1 MTLPNLTLK
10 RGNGSNLY
18 SQLVDGLERAIEAG
32 ELKDGE
38 RLPSER
44 QLAAQLGLSRTT
56 VVSSYRELESRGL
69 VRGHVGRG
77 TFVCARKDAID
88 APFAWR
94 GKVSAETALLNN
106 SSAAHDLL
114 RHSAN
119 PDLISFAALM
129 PALECFP
136 TNEYRRAVDQAIKSH
151 STEGFGLGPT
161 EGQPKLRR
169 LLARRFRVKPEQVL
183 IVSGAQQGLDLVA
196 RCLLDP
202 GDAVIIDRPGYVGA
216 IQNFRAA
223 GAKLIGWDVMRSDLG
238 ELEDLI
244 LRYRPKLICTNPTF
258 QNPTGRTLPL
268 TERQELLALAARY
281 RVPVIE
287 DDPYRDT
294 ALAVT
299 PPPALFQLDTSNTVI
314 SLGTFSKTLAPGLRL
329 GWLLA
334 SEYVV
339 DQLALIKQRQILF
352 NGGLEQLALAELL
365 ENGTYDSHLIGL
377 REEHLERWNVMKR
390 ALEQHV
396 PARSLAFSFPLG
408 GLHLWCRLQNG
419 VASPQL
425 FRLSLSKGV
434 ALASGGV
441 FYADSG
447 AGRHEFR
454 LCFTSVPAEKI
465 EVGIKRLAEALKA
478 AEASDS
484 SRRQDSFVPLV

>member
-1 MTLPNLTLK
+1 MKLSNLDLK
-10 RGNGSNLY
+10 RGNGPNLY
-18 SQLVDGLERAIEAG
+18 RQLVGELERAIEAG
-32 ELKDGE
+32 ELKDGD

-77 TFVCARKDAID
+77 TFVRASSGAVD

-94 GKVSAETALLNN
+94 GKVSAETALLSNF
-106 SSAAHDLL
+106 ATTHDLL
-114 RHSAN
+114 RHSTN
-119 PDLISFAALM
+119 PDLISFAPLM

-136 TNEYRRAVDQAIKSH
+136 TNEYRRAVDHVIKLH
-151 STEGFGLGPT
+151 SIEGFGIGPT
-161 EGQPKLRR
+161 EGQPTLRH
-169 LLARRFRVKPEQVL
+169 LLARRFRVKPRQVL
-183 IVSGAQQGLDLVA
+183 ITSGAQQGLDLVA

-223 GAKLIGWDVMRSDLG
+223 GAKLIGWDVMRSDLA

-244 LRYRPKLICTNPTF
+244 LHYRPKLICTNPTF

-294 ALAVT
+294 AFTGT
-299 PPPALFQLDTSNTVI
+299 PPPTLFQMDTSNTVI

-339 DQLALIKQRQILF
+339 EQLALIKGGQILF
-352 NGGLEQLALAELL
+352 TGGLDQLALAELL
-365 ENGTYDSHLIGL
+365 ENGTYDSHLIRL
-377 REEHLERWNVMKR
+377 REEHMERWNVTKR
-390 ALEQHV
+390 ALEQYM
-396 PARSLAFSFPLG
+396 PARSLAFSSPLG

-419 VASPQL
+419 VTSSQL
-425 FRLSLSKGV
+425 LRLALSKGV
-434 ALASGGV
+434 ALVNGEV

-447 AGRHEFR
+447 AGRQEFR
-454 LCFTSVPAEKI
+454 LCFTSIPTAKI
-465 EVGIKRLAEALKA
+465 EEGIKRLADAVRV
-478 AEASDS
+478 AESDA
-484 SRRQDSFVPLV
+484 SRRQRSVVPIV

>member
-1 MTLPNLTLK
+1 MKLPNLTLK
-10 RGNGSNLY
+10 RGNGLNLY
-18 SQLVDGLERAIEAG
+18 RQLVGELERAIEAG
-32 ELKDGE
+32 ELKDGD

-44 QLAAQLGLSRTT
+44 QLATQLGLSRTT

-77 TFVCARKDAID
+77 TFVCANSEALD

-106 SSAAHDLL
+106 SATTHDLL
-114 RHSAN
+114 RHSTN
-119 PDLISFAALM
+119 PDLISFASLT

-136 TNEYRRAVDQAIKSH
+136 TNEYRRAVDHAIKLH
-151 STEGFGLGPT
+151 STEGFGIGPT

-169 LLARRFRVKPEQVL
+169 LLAHRFRVKPEQVL
-183 IVSGAQQGLDLVA
+183 IVSGTQQGLDLVA

-202 GDAVIIDRPGYVGA
+202 GDAVIVDRPGYVGA

-223 GAKLIGWDVMRSDLG
+223 GAKVIGWDVMRCDLG

-244 LRYRPKLICTNPTF
+244 LHYRPKLICTNPTF

-281 RVPVIE
+281 RLPVIE

-294 ALAVT
+294 TLTIT
-299 PPPALFQLDTSNTVI
+299 PPPTLFHLDTSNTVI

-339 DQLALIKQRQILF
+339 EQLALIKARQILF
-352 NGGLEQLALAELL
+352 SGGLEQLALAELL
-365 ENGTYDSHLIGL
+365 ENGTYDTHLMRL
-377 REEHLERWNVMKR
+377 REEHMDRWNVMKR
-390 ALEQHV
+390 ALEQYM
-396 PARSLAFSFPLG
+396 PARSLAFNVPAG

-419 VASPQL
+419 VGSPQL
-425 FRLSLSKGV
+425 FRLSLSRGV
-434 ALASGGV
+434 ALVSGEV

-454 LCFTSVPAEKI
+454 LCFTSVPAERI
-465 EVGIKRLAEALKA
+465 EVGIKRLAEAVSA
-478 AEASDS
+478 ARSDS
-484 SRRQDSFVPLV
+484 TRGQNSLVPLI

>member
-10 RGNGSNLY
+10 RGTGSNLY

-77 TFVCARKDAID
+77 TFVCARKDSID

-106 SSAAHDLL
+106 SSAAHALL

-119 PDLISFAALM
+119 PDLISFASLV

-151 STEGFGLGPT
+151 PNEGFGLGPT

-223 GAKLIGWDVMRSDLG
+223 GATLIGWDVIRSDLG

-268 TERQELLALAARY
+268 TERQELLTLAARY

-352 NGGLEQLALAELL
+352 NEGLEQLAVAELL
-365 ENGTYDSHLIGL
+365 EDGTYDSHLMGL
-377 REEHLERWNVMKR
+377 REEHLARWNVMKR

-425 FRLSLSKGV
+425 FQLSLSKGV
-434 ALASGGV
+434 ALASGEV

-447 AGRHEFR
+447 AGRQEFR

-484 SRRQDSFVPLV
+484 SSGQDSFVPLV

>member
-1 MTLPNLTLK
+1 MKLPNLTLK
-10 RGNGSNLY
+10 RGNGLNLY
-18 SQLVDGLERAIEAG
+18 RQLVGELERAIEAG
-32 ELKDGE
+32 ELKDGD

-44 QLAAQLGLSRTT
+44 QLATQLGLSRTT

-77 TFVCARKDAID
+77 TFVCANSEALD

-106 SSAAHDLL
+106 SATTHDLL
-114 RHSAN
+114 RHSTN
-119 PDLISFAALM
+119 PDLISFASLT

-136 TNEYRRAVDQAIKSH
+136 TNEYRRAVDHAIKLH
-151 STEGFGLGPT
+151 STEGFGIGPT

-169 LLARRFRVKPEQVL
+169 LLAHRFRVKPEQVL
-183 IVSGAQQGLDLVA
+183 IVSGTQQGLDLVA

-202 GDAVIIDRPGYVGA
+202 GDAVIVDRPGYVGA

-223 GAKLIGWDVMRSDLG
+223 GAKVIGWDVMRSDLG

-244 LRYRPKLICTNPTF
+244 LHYRPKLICTNPTF

-294 ALAVT
+294 TLTVT
-299 PPPALFQLDTSNTVI
+299 PPPTLFHLDTSNTVI

-339 DQLALIKQRQILF
+339 EQLALIKARQILF
-352 NGGLEQLALAELL
+352 SGGLEQLALAELL
-365 ENGTYDSHLIGL
+365 ENGTYDTHLMRL
-377 REEHLERWNVMKR
+377 REEHMDRWNVMKR
-390 ALEQHV
+390 ALEQYM
-396 PARSLAFSFPLG
+396 PARSLAFNVPAG

-419 VASPQL
+419 VGSPQL
-425 FRLSLSKGV
+425 FRLSLSRGV
-434 ALASGGV
+434 ALVSGEV

-454 LCFTSVPAEKI
+454 LCFTSVPAERI
-465 EVGIKRLAEALKA
+465 EVGIKRLAEAVSA
-478 AEASDS
+478 ARSDS
-484 SRRQDSFVPLV
+484 TRGQNSLVPLI

>member
-1 MTLPNLTLK
+1 MPLANLTLK
-10 RGNGSNLY
+10 RGNGLNLY
-18 SQLVDGLERAIEAG
+18 RQLVGELERAIEAG

-56 VVSSYRELESRGL
+56 VVSTYRELESRGL

-77 TFVCARKDAID
+77 TFVCASSEAIE

-106 SSAAHDLL
+106 SPTAHDLL

-119 PDLISFAALM
+119 PDLISFAPLV

-136 TNEYRRAVDQAIKSH
+136 TNEYRRAMDHAIKLH
-151 STEGFGLGPT
+151 STEGFGIGPT
-161 EGQPKLRR
+161 EGQPRLRR

-202 GDAVIIDRPGYVGA
+202 GDAVVIDRPGYIGA

-294 ALAVT
+294 AFAGSA
-299 PPPALFQLDTSNTVI
+299 PPTLFQLDTSNTVI
-314 SLGTFSKTLAPGLRL
+314 SVGTFSKTLAPGLRL

-334 SEYVV
+334 SEFVV
-339 DQLALIKQRQILF
+339 DQLALIKGRQILF
-352 NGGLEQLALAELL
+352 SGGLEQLALAELL
-365 ENGTYDSHLIGL
+365 ENGTYDSHLMRL
-377 REEHLERWNVMKR
+377 RVEHMDRWNVMKN
-390 ALEQHV
+390 ALEQHM
-396 PARSLAFSFPLG
+396 PARSLAFNSPLG
-408 GLHLWCRLQNG
+408 GLHLWCRLLNG

-425 FRLSLSKGV
+425 FQLSLSKGV
-434 ALASGGV
+434 ALVGGEV

-454 LCFTSVPAEKI
+454 LCFTSVPAGKI
-465 EVGIKRLAEALKA
+465 EVGVKRLAEAINA
-478 AEASDS
+478 ADSDS
-484 SRRQDSFVPLV
+484 SHRQNSFVPLV

>member
-1 MTLPNLTLK
+1 MPLANLTLK
-10 RGNGSNLY
+10 RGNGLNLY
-18 SQLVDGLERAIEAG
+18 RQLVGALEHAIEAG

-44 QLAAQLGLSRTT
+44 QLATQLGLSRTT
-56 VVSSYRELESRGL
+56 VVNSYRELESRGL

-77 TFVCARKDAID
+77 TFVCASSEAID

-106 SSAAHDLL
+106 ASAAHDLL
-114 RHSAN
+114 RHSTH
-119 PDLISFAALM
+119 PDLISFAFLM

-136 TNEYRRAVDQAIKSH
+136 TNEYRRAMDQAIKLH
-151 STEGFGLGPT
+151 STEGFGIGPI

-169 LLARRFRVKPEQVL
+169 LLAHRFRVKPEQVL

-196 RCLLDP
+196 RCLLDS

-268 TERQELLALAARY
+268 TERQELLTLAARY

-294 ALAVT
+294 ALTVT
-299 PPPALFQLDTSNTVI
+299 PPPTLFQLDTSNTVI

-334 SEYVV
+334 SKYVV
-339 DQLALIKQRQILF
+339 DQLALIKRRQILF
-352 NGGLEQLALAELL
+352 SAGLDQLALAELL
-365 ENGTYDSHLIGL
+365 ENGTYDSHLMRL
-377 REEHLERWNVMKR
+377 RDEHMERWNIMKS
-390 ALEQHV
+390 ALEQHM
-396 PARSLAFSFPLG
+396 PARSLAFSSPLG
-408 GLHLWCRLQNG
+408 GLHSWCRLQNG
-419 VASPQL
+419 VTSSQL
-425 FRLSLSKGV
+425 CRLSLSNGV
-434 ALASGGV
+434 ALLSGEV

-454 LCFTSVPAEKI
+454 LCFTSVPPGKI
-465 EVGIKRLAEALKA
+465 KVGIKRLAEAVKA
-478 AEASDS
+478 AESDS
-484 SRRQDSFVPLV
+484 TRGQNTFVPLI

>member
-1 MTLPNLTLK
+1 MTLPNLTLT

-18 SQLVDGLERAIEAG
+18 GQLVDELERAIETG
-32 ELKDGE
+32 DLKDGE

-69 VRGHVGRG
+69 VRSHVGRG
-77 TFVCARKDAID
+77 TFVCASSEAID
-88 APFAWR
+88 VPFAWR
-94 GKVSAETALLNN
+94 GKVSAETAYLNN
-106 SSAAHDLL
+106 SSAAYDLL
-114 RHSAN
+114 RHSTN
-119 PDLISFAALM
+119 PDLISFASLM

-136 TNEYRRAVDQAIKSH
+136 VNEYRRAVEQAIKSH
-151 STEGFGLGPT
+151 STEVFGVGPT

-169 LLARRFRVKPEQVL
+169 LLARRLCVKPEQVL

-202 GDAVIIDRPGYVGA
+202 GDAVIVDRPGYVGA

-244 LRYRPKLICTNPTF
+244 LRYRPKIICINPTF

-294 ALAVT
+294 ALTVT
-299 PPPALFQLDTSNTVI
+299 PPPTLFHLDTSNTVI

-339 DQLALIKQRQILF
+339 EQLALIKARQILF
-352 NGGLEQLALAELL
+352 SGGLEQLAMAELL
-365 ENGTYDSHLIGL
+365 ENGTYDTHLMRL
-377 REEHLERWNVMKR
+377 REEHMDRWNVMKR
-390 ALEQHV
+390 ALEQYM
-396 PARSLAFSFPLG
+396 PARSLAFNVPAG

-419 VASPQL
+419 VGSPQL
-425 FRLSLSKGV
+425 FRLSLSRGV
-434 ALASGGV
+434 ALVSGEV

-454 LCFTSVPAEKI
+454 LCFTSVPAERI
-465 EVGIKRLAEALKA
+465 EVGIKRLAEAVSA
-478 AEASDS
+478 ARSDS
-484 SRRQDSFVPLV
+484 TRGQNSLVPLI

>member
-1 MTLPNLTLK
+1 MTLPNVTLK
-10 RGNGSNLY
+10 RGNGLNLY
-18 SQLVDGLERAIEAG
+18 RQLVTELERAIEAG

-44 QLAAQLGLSRTT
+44 QLAAELGLSRTT
-56 VVSSYRELESRGL
+56 VVNSYRELESRGL

-77 TFVCARKDAID
+77 TFVCASPEAVD

-106 SSAAHDLL
+106 SAAPHDLL

-119 PDLISFAALM
+119 SDLISFALLM

-136 TNEYRRAVDQAIKSH
+136 TNEYRRAVDHVIKLH

-169 LLARRFRVKPEQVL
+169 LVARRLGVKPEQVL

-196 RCLLDP
+196 QCLLDP

-223 GAKLIGWDVMRSDLG
+223 GAKLIGWDVTRSDLG

-244 LRYRPKLICTNPTF
+244 LRYHPKLICTNPTF

-268 TERQELLALAARY
+268 RERHELLALAARY

-294 ALAVT
+294 TLAAT
-299 PPPALFQLDTSNTVI
+299 PPPSLFQLDTSNTVI

-334 SEYVV
+334 SEYIV
-339 DQLALIKQRQILF
+339 DQLAFIKGRQILF
-352 NGGLEQLALAELL
+352 SGGLEQLALAELI
-365 ENGTYDSHLIGL
+365 ENGTYDNHLMRL
-377 REEHLERWNVMKR
+377 RAEHRERWNVMKK
-390 ALEQHV
+390 ALEQHI
-396 PARSLAFSFPLG
+396 PTRSVSFSSPLG
-408 GLHLWCRLQNG
+408 GLHFWCRLQNG
-419 VASPQL
+419 VTSSQL
-425 FRLSLSKGV
+425 FRLSLAQGV
-434 ALASGGV
+434 ALVCGEV

-447 AGRHEFR
+447 AGRYEFR
-454 LCFTSVPAEKI
+454 LCFTSVPAAKI
-465 EVGIKRLAEALKA
+465 EIGIKRLAEAVKA
-478 AEASDS
+478 AESDS
-484 SRRQDSFVPLV
+484 SRRQNSFVPLV